1 MLSYVR
7 TEMTLV
13 LALFSLLAYTA
24 AAEKLIVKGENEH
37 QGKAL

>member
-1 MLSYVR
+1 MLSSVR

-13 LALFSLLAYTA
+13 LNSSPLAHTA
-24 AAEKLIVKGENEH
+24 AAEKLLVKGENEH